1 MTAPFAALVAA
12 LAGIVALV
20 ARRRSQ
26 AGVARILRKPTDDTE
41 TDARGAVRSVQRA
54 ELIMPSEALDE
65 IWTPMHLERLARTY
79 WRFLTRATLGVI
91 RVKYTETTRSVVV
104 LFRPF
109 RLLRFQK
116 PEYAMDEE
124 RGLVRW
130 RIEDGVLVA
139 RDYRNEGYL
148 QIDVAREGAPASE
161 PGCER
166 LCVEVAV
173 VNFYPSIAFRLG
185 RWFYAQTQSR
195 IHVVV
200 TYAFLRSLRRLD
212 LAPSRVGRFATR
224 DEVPDPPVRER
235 PHTSAD
241 GRPAREPAAS

>member
-1 MTAPFAALVAA
+1 VIAPFAALAAA

-20 ARRRSQ
+20 ARRRNKV
-26 AGVARILRKPTDDTE
+26 GVGRILRKPTDDTV
-41 TDARGAVRSVQRA
+41 TDERGAVRSVQRA
-54 ELIMPSEALDE
+54 ELLMPTEALDE

-79 WRFLTRATLGVI
+79 WRFLTRATLGVM

-116 PEYAMDEE
+116 PEYEMDDR
-124 RGLVRW
+124 RGIVRW

-139 RDYRNEGYL
+139 RDYRNEGFL
-148 QIDVAREGAPASE
+148 QIDISREPAPESE
-161 PGCER
+161 PGRER
-166 LCVEVAV
+166 LCVEVEVA
-173 VNFYPSIAFRLG
+173 NFYPAIAFRLG
-185 RWFYAQTQSR
+185 RWLYAQTQSR

-212 LAPSRVGRFATR
+212 LATSRVGRFASR
-224 DEVPDPPVRER
+224 DEVPDPPPREVARAPAGER
-235 PHTSAD
+235 PAH
-241 GRPAREPAAS
+241 EPAAR